1 MRLKDRISDTKK
13 RGDIGRMETEVQNKP
28 KYNRL
33 FVKTYLSFAAVIC
46 VFAVL
51 LGVLYMRLYEQATIE
66 NFEQQLTG
74 DAERAASRC
83 TKYFLAANITD
94 WRDYLIQVGE
104 EGTEIWPFA
113 NPNAKYPLL
122 SDMSVGLGLE
132 DLSKEY
138 AEVAQIAFSNQTEI
152 RTKFSEVHDCTV
164 VTVGVPVLGINGEVA
179 GAVVLNAP
187 VETQRE
193 IVSSSWSMILIS
205 GMVAL
210 VVAGALAVPF
220 ARNMTK
226 PISTMRSTALRL
238 AAGEYE
244 AKTGITSYDEIGEL
258 AATIDFLADKLAENE
273 IERKNIEQMRLDF
286 FANVSHELRTP
297 ITVVRA
303 YTESLVDGMVRDE
316 EQANQ
321 YYTRM
326 LAECQSMERLV
337 GDLLLLS
344 KMQNPEFMV
353 EKEPVNLQQVFHDL
367 KRTAKAIAE
376 EKNIEIVVKQPV
388 MPCTMLADY
397 VRLRQMFLVI
407 VDNAI
412 KFSYE
417 GSSIYITLEEEQD
430 KIRVV
435 IEDEGVGIS
444 NEELPN
450 IFEKF
455 YKSKLRQNAK
465 GSGLGLSIAR
475 QICLKHDGTI
485 QVESKQGEGTRFV
498 FLFPKMAELNT

>member
-1 MRLKDRISDTKK
+1 MN
-13 RGDIGRMETEVQNKP
+13 TERHGNP

-33 FVKTYLSFAAVIC
+33 FVKTYLSFAAITA
-46 VFAVL
+46 VFAIL
-51 LGVLYMRLYEQATIE
+51 LGVLYMRMYENATIT
-66 NFEQQLTG
+66 NFESDLTKQ
-74 DAERAASRC
+74 AERISARC
-83 TKYFLAANITD
+83 SDYFVRNTEDAIEA
-94 WRDYLIQVGE
+94 WREYVFSVVE
-104 EGTEIWPFA
+104 EGTEFWSVS
-113 NPNAKYPLL
+113 NPEAKTPLGEAL
-122 SDMSVGLGLE
+122 AVGL
-132 DLSKEY
+132 DLSVLTQEY
-138 AEVAQIAFSNQTEI
+138 VEVSQVAFTGETEI
-152 RTKFSEVHDCTV
+152 RTEYSKYHDCTI
-164 VTVGVPVLGINGEVA
+164 VTVGVPVRGYNGEIA
-179 GAVVLNAP
+179 GAILLNAP

-193 IVSSSWSMILIS
+193 IVANSWSMILVS

-210 VVAGALAVPF
+210 LIAFALAIPF
-220 ARNMTK
+220 ARNLTK
-226 PISTMRSTALRL
+226 PIGTMRSTALRL
-238 AAGEYE
+238 AAGDYE
-244 AKTGITSYDEIGEL
+244 VKTGVVSQDEIGEL
-258 AATIDFLADKLAENE
+258 ASTIDFLADKLAENE
-273 IERKNIEQMRLDF
+273 IERKNIEQMRFDF

-316 EQANQ
+316 EQAQQ
-321 YYTRM
+321 YYSRM
-326 LAECQSMERLV
+326 LSECQSMERLV

-367 KRTAKAIAE
+367 KRTAKAIAD

-397 VRLRQMFLVI
+397 GRLRQMFLVI

-417 GSSIYITLEEEQD
+417 NSSIYITLEEEAK
-430 KIRVV
+430 KIRVT
-435 IEDEGVGIS
+435 IRDEGVGIS
-444 NEELPN
+444 EDELPN

-475 QICLKHDGTI
+475 QICWKHDGTI
-485 QVESKQGEGTRFV
+485 EVESKQGEGTTFI
-498 FLFPKMAELNT
+498 FTFPKMEELKA